1 MSKVMYKSGASYVSC
16 SAGVYYYTRRVPYD
30 VRQHYASARLS
41 FSLRTKS
48 NAGALRAA
56 QSVTQRLEDYWLGL
70 RLQDMDIPAIHL
82 VKANHVD
89 DSSPLITEA
98 VDNYLRIIGNDD
110 LIFVRKALRNGNYVA
125 KLLGN
130 IRCCHCR
137 CL

>member
-1 MSKVMYKSGASYVSC
+1 MSKVMYKSSASYVSC
-16 SAGVYYYTRRVPYD
+16 RAGVYYYTRRVPYD

-89 DSSPLITEA
+89 DSSPVMLDA
-98 VDNYLRIIGNDD
+98 VENYLRIKGNDEPYLCQD
-110 LIFVRKALRNGNYVA
+110 SPT
-125 KLLGN
+125 
-130 IRCCHCR
+130 
-137 CL
+137 